1 MILVTYLKLN
11 NNPNHLSLG
20 NLFNEIK
27 KNSINKSSAIQTE
40 IFCILFNIENI
51 SDTTVGNY
59 CTGYRAI
66 GNNYKQIY
74 LIYQKKWSKDKSVL
88 IPIINNLLSIM
99 TGQITSY
106 DSVSFLNTAPRLKT
120 LAYSIHPYIKND
132 LYVPYNFKNNYLH
145 LLKEENY
152 YECICQVLFFT
163 ILEKKQPIYD
173 KDLVNTTIDEILRN
187 TNISVDSLKEYLELK
202 FSEGISL
209 IPSLKSLASK
219 NNPYALNEL
228 GNLEY
233 MGYISGTPNYELAY
247 SYHELAANYNH
258 PTSCWILAHM
268 ILTKKIG
275 SLSNDDLSLAWSYLK
290 KAESL
295 NSVSSLNTLGLC
307 YLSGTNPHKEINLD
321 KAISYFNKA
330 ISRSYPY
337 AYNNLGKIYEEKKD
351 YQKAFSCY
359 LASANMEE
367 SWACNKVGLFY
378 LKGLGTNKD
387 LSLSYKY
394 FTIGSTAPKST
405 LYPWNIINL
414 VTNFYI
420 PGCASLGITKDLSKS
435 IQLLES
441 ISSFDKAQILLLTTY
456 YELYLS
462 KKEDS
467 LLSKVK
473 DYLTLL
479 NNNPLLSK
487 EDKDHITSTIKNISS
502 KITIDSI

>member
-106 DSVSFLNTAPRLKT
+106 DSVSSLNTAPRLKT

-173 KDLVNTTIDEILRN
+173 KDLVNTTIDEILKN
-187 TNISVDSLKEYLELK
+187 TNISVDS
-202 FSEGISL
+202 
-209 IPSLKSLASK
+209 
-219 NNPYALNEL
+219 
-228 GNLEY
+228 
-233 MGYISGTPNYELAY
+233 
-247 SYHELAANYNH
+247 
-258 PTSCWILAHM
+258 
-268 ILTKKIG
+268 
-275 SLSNDDLSLAWSYLK
+275 
-290 KAESL
+290 KA
-295 NSVSSLNTLGLC
+295 
-307 YLSGTNPHKEINLD
+307 
-321 KAISYFNKA
+321 
-330 ISRSYPY
+330 
-337 AYNNLGKIYEEKKD
+337 
-351 YQKAFSCY
+351 
-359 LASANMEE
+359 
-367 SWACNKVGLFY
+367 
-378 LKGLGTNKD
+378 
-387 LSLSYKY
+387 
-394 FTIGSTAPKST
+394 
-405 LYPWNIINL
+405 
-414 VTNFYI
+414 
-420 PGCASLGITKDLSKS
+420 
-435 IQLLES
+435 
-441 ISSFDKAQILLLTTY
+441 
-456 YELYLS
+456 
-462 KKEDS
+462 
-467 LLSKVK
+467 
-473 DYLTLL
+473 
-479 NNNPLLSK
+479 
-487 EDKDHITSTIKNISS
+487 
-502 KITIDSI
+502 